1 MSRPTLVVGDVH
13 GCGAELAA
21 LLRLAGDCDLVLVGD
36 IFTKGPQPAQ
46 VWSIIEATGARATLG
61 NHDLWMLEHRATCGE
76 MGLPDAAFDYLAALP
91 TTLALPGAL
100 VVHAGL
106 HPELREAGTPR
117 SMALHLRRWPDD
129 RDRAAPFWWER
140 LAPGPLV
147 IYGHDAARG
156 LQDHRPR
163 SLGLDSGCV
172 YGGRLSGYL
181 LEADQLLSVPAGGAY
196 RPIQAGAAG
205 LGWRG

>member
-13 GCGAELAA
+13 GCAAELEA
-21 LLRLAGDCDLVLVGD
+21 LLALAGDCDLVLVGD
-36 IFTKGPQPAQ
+36 IFTKGPEPARL
-46 VWSIIEATGARATLG
+46 WSLLSARRARAVLG
-61 NHDLWMLEHRATCGE
+61 NHDLWMLEHPEACAE
-76 MGLPDAAFDYLAALP
+76 MGLPDVAFDYLAALP
-91 TTLALPGAL
+91 LTLTLPGAV
-100 VVHAGL
+100 VVHGGL
-106 HPELREAGTPR
+106 HPLLRAAGTPR
-117 SMALHLRRWPDD
+117 AMAVSLRRWPDD
-129 RDRAAPFWWER
+129 RDRSAPFWWEL

-172 YGGRLSGYL
+172 YGGRLTGYL
-181 LEADQLLSVPAGGAY
+181 LEDDTLLSVPAAAAY
-196 RPIQAGAAG
+196 RPVQRGDPG